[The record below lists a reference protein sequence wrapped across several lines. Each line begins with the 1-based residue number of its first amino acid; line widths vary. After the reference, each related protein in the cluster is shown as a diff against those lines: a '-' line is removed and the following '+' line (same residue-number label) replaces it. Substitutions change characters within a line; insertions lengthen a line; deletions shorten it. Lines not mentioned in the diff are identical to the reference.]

1 MGISYKQLNVFIR
14 IYQLGSVTAAAQML
28 DISQPSASKSLALL
42 EQRVGQMLFQKTNGK
57 MEPTEAAQQLYIEAI
72 KIQESLDRFDKSI
85 IDIRDNQARL
95 KICATPAL
103 ALNFLPPLIK
113 QLKSEL
119 TNFGFTIDM
128 VVNNEIENAISQQ
141 NYDIGLKVHPLAI
154 KQKASETVAI
164 GEIVCVLPKD
174 HALSK
179 LEILTWEDININEVI
194 YITTDSNIIDIISHH
209 IPDFRNRPANAME
222 TNRYSI
228 AINAVKNNLGITLV
242 DEFSLFGIDLEE
254 IVIRK
259 FSPKITLA
267 TSIFFSNR
275 IQENERTT
283 IKKSINNLFRF
294 QSD

>member
-1 MGISYKQLNVFIR
+1 MAISYKQLDVFIR
-14 IYQLGSVTAAAQML
+14 IFQLGSVTAAAHML
-28 DISQPSASKSLALL
+28 NISQPSASKSLALL
-42 EQRVGQMLFQKTNGK
+42 EQQVGQMLFHKTNGK
-57 MEPTEAAQQLYIEAI
+57 MEATEAAQRLYIEAI
-72 KIQESLDRFDKSI
+72 KIQESLDKFDRSI

-128 VVNNEIENAISQQ
+128 VVNNEIEQAISQQ

-154 KQKASETVAI
+154 KQKAAETVAT

-174 HALSK
+174 HALAK
-179 LEILTWEDININEVI
+179 LKSLTWNDININEVI

-242 DEFSLFGIDLEE
+242 DEFSLFGIELDE

-259 FSPKITLA
+259 FSPEITLA
-267 TSIFFSNR
+267 TSIFFSTR
-275 IQENERTT
+275 IEESKRAI
-283 IKKSINNLFRF
+283 IKNIITNLYKI
-294 QSD
+294 QSE